1 MKCIP
6 KHTTPS
12 LSPRYLNLWL
22 CHLNSHKNSGIS
34 RSQGGFYISVFSKR
48 QRKREKYQCLS
59 FQPVMVAWIIFL
71 TLVSLSSAVPSKR
84 VSIEEILSFTPSWN
98 EQRGSVRS
106 FQRDAVERP
115 PTPTFDRLS
124 NYFDYN
130 EFGSHRYPLRD
141 AVESLPANVLYAESS
156 HKFRDDFER

>member
-1 MKCIP
+1 M
-6 KHTTPS
+6 
-12 LSPRYLNLWL
+12 
-22 CHLNSHKNSGIS
+22 
-34 RSQGGFYISVFSKR
+34 
-48 QRKREKYQCLS
+48 
-59 FQPVMVAWIIFL
+59 MVWIILL

-84 VSIEEILSFTPSWN
+84 RVPIEEILPFTPSRD
-98 EQRGSVRS
+98 QQHPQHHGSVRS

-141 AVESLPANVLYAESS
+141 AVESLPANVLYAEST
-156 HKFRDDFER
+156 HKFQDDFER